1 MYSTQQQ
8 QQQTTMSSETV
19 QSRNARA
26 LDYLITMPVTKEM
39 VAYLADKATKV
50 IRCHE
55 YVPSHMPPTP
65 PTTPPATEDA
75 LEPALPSI
83 EAFITSLVQQSHV
96 HVPTLLPTLVY
107 LARLQSRLPPVAKG
121 MRCTVHRIFLAA
133 LILAAKNLNDS
144 SPKNKYW
151 ARYTNVPGFENFGFS
166 NSEVNLM
173 EKQLLFLLDW
183 DLRITNEDLYEH
195 LEPFLGPI
203 RVWQDKQA
211 QRVAVNLQRE
221 RDLKIQLQLVQ
232 EQQRQRSQHVYDA
245 PIASSHSQQNSGD
258 FIPRVSRPQLRH
270 LQQSSTSSSRAPSL
284 SPPQSRGS
292 SYASSISGAST
303 MSTNSPASIS
313 SRSRSTTLD
322 TQYSLDRPSP
332 VRVYSYTRSNDSRD
346 DLLAQPPPAYTLSAK
361 VQHPLPI
368 GSDDKPA
375 KKLKTMSSN
384 IFTRFLARPLSSSNN
399 NVC

>member
-1 MYSTQQQ
+1 
-8 QQQTTMSSETV
+8 MSLNTP
-19 QSRNARA
+19 QDKNANA

-39 VAYLADKATKV
+39 VAHLADKAAKV

-65 PTTPPATEDA
+65 PTTPPAMEDA
-75 LEPALPSI
+75 SEPALPSI

-96 HVPTLLPTLVY
+96 HVSTLLPTLVY

-203 RVWQDKQA
+203 RVWQDKQQA
-211 QRVAVNLQRE
+211 RIAINLERE
-221 RDLKIQLQLVQ
+221 RQLKIQLQLAQ
-232 EQQRQRSQHVYDA
+232 EQQRQRSQYIYDA
-245 PIASSHSQQNSGD
+245 PVASSHSQQNSGD
-258 FIPRVSRPQLRH
+258 FISRPSRPRLQH
-270 LQQSSTSSSRAPSL
+270 LQSQSSTSSSPGPSL

-292 SYASSISGAST
+292 SYASSISSAST

-332 VRVYSYTRSNDSRD
+332 VRVYSYTRSNDSKD
-346 DLLAQPPPAYTLSAK
+346 DLLAQPPPAYTLSGK

-368 GSDDKPA
+368 GSEDKPA